1 MRRKKEGTVL
11 DPEVAANI
19 RAIFVHDGGAVTVDD
34 AATLL
39 GWTLSTMDAAIK
51 WRAVQIDAG
60 TDREPRIS
68 RGQLL
73 EHAFD
78 QWPLADIKAALTGP
92 QWRALRKRCGASFGR
107 LAVCDRDTLRD
118 AAAHPSRAGVASAAL
133 VRPKVAAR
141 LARAAKRKSKT
152 NVVVPEQFKRHRRDG
167 DVRMFTLTPFQVRY
181 RDLVPMLRMRGRWL
195 ARLGFKPGMSVYVI
209 AQPGALLITTTH
221 PAKLQQ
227 DQPDEQQP
235 SVSSAPRLA
244 LAAPQHQVARRS
256 RAHDV
261 AEG

>member
-1 MRRKKEGTVL
+1 MLNPDE
-11 DPEVAANI
+11 AANV
-19 RAIFVHDGGAVTVDD
+19 RAIFVHDGGAVTVDE
-34 AATLL
+34 AAALL
-39 GWTLSTMDAAIK
+39 GWPLATMDAAIK
-51 WRAVQIDAG
+51 WRAVTIDAG

-78 QWPLADIKAALTGP
+78 QWPLNDIKAALTGP

-118 AAAHPSRAGVASAAL
+118 AAAQPSRGSVASAAL
-133 VRPKVAAR
+133 VRPELAAK
-141 LARAAKRKSKT
+141 LARAEKRKSKA
-152 NVVVPEQFKRHRRDG
+152 NVVVPEQFKRHRRDR
-167 DVRMFTLTPFQVRY
+167 DVRMFTLTRFEVRY
-181 RDLVPMLRMRGRWL
+181 RDFVPMLRIRGRWL
-195 ARLGFKPGMSVYVI
+195 ARLGFKPDMCVYVV

-227 DQPDEQQP
+227 GQPDEQQP
-235 SVSSAPRLA
+235 SVSSALRLA

-256 RAHDV
+256 RAHGV